1 MWWLGGLVNTHI
13 GTMCV
18 CVRVFGGLYIF
29 CIWMGGLCVVV
40 WWEKEKKGGGGGG
53 VFALGSFSSFFFCLY
68 S

>member
-29 CIWMGGLCVVV
+29 CIWMGGLCVVA
-40 WWEKEKKGGGGGG
+40 WWEKEKKGGGGCLLW
-53 VFALGSFSSFFFCLY
+53 VLSPLSFFVFIA